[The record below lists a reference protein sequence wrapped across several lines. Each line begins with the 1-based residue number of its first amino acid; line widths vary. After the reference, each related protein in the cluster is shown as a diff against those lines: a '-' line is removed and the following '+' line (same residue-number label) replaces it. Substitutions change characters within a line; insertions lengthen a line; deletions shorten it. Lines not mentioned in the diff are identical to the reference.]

1 MGRKRRRNKGS
12 GGEGGGARPGKGGP
26 GESWGKEEMRQAAS
40 PLIAAHPSGAL
51 VAVAFGATVRVYH
64 LALDRL
70 VALASDL
77 DADAAIVSA
86 TDQPP
91 GADASAP
98 APAADPPADPPAW
111 HSDVIRAIRFDP
123 TGRFMLTA
131 GDDKL
136 ARVWRVHLDHPAA
149 PAVRC
154 VRRALLPKKLCA
166 ACFSDDGEHALFAN
180 KFGDVHALATTA
192 PCFTH
197 TPAPGSNPTAND
209 DDALGADAEGAAF
222 LLGHC
227 CSIITDACV
236 LPGTNLVCTSDR
248 DHKVRVS
255 ILPKTAPLAEGSH
268 EIQSF
273 CHGHTA
279 FVACVAACV
288 ASAEAPGRAGKL
300 VTGGGDGTVRLWN
313 AEDGAMLDA
322 VTLAEPHEGDEGGE
336 GGDEGDEVGGEG
348 GDGDEDGEGEGADE
362 GAAEPAFIAVTRG
375 EAPRE
380 ATRAPAVFAV
390 AVNASGVVV
399 AAVEGRDEFAAMVIS
414 PDGTKLRLEGWRS
427 LPTSMADASPR
438 HFAAYAAEEFDGFW
452 GVAEAEAGAEEG
464 AEEGAEA
471 RVFAVDATGAAATE
485 ATATAA
491 AALRARGPGGGR
503 GVGDAMRKKVYGE
516 DEREERKRGRR
527 DKTTFSA
534 AAAAY
539 QKDKETVTR
548 QP

>member
-77 DADAAIVSA
+77 DADAAIASA
-86 TDQPP
+86 ADPP
-91 GADASAP
+91 AGADASAP
-98 APAADPPADPPAW
+98 APAADPTADPRAW
-111 HSDVIRAIRFDP
+111 HSDVIRAVRFDP

-136 ARVWRVHLDHPAA
+136 ARASGASTSTTPPPPRSD
-149 PAVRC
+149 R
-154 VRRALLPKKLCA
+154 VRRARLPKKLCA
-166 ACFSDDGEHALFAN
+166 ACFADDGERALFAN

-209 DDALGADAEGAAF
+209 DDAPGADAEGAAF

-279 FVACVAACV
+279 FVACVAASV
-288 ASAEAPGRAGKL
+288 ASAER
-300 VTGGGDGTVRLWN
+300 
-313 AEDGAMLDA
+313 
-322 VTLAEPHEGDEGGE
+322 
-336 GGDEGDEVGGEG
+336 
-348 GDGDEDGEGEGADE
+348 
-362 GAAEPAFIAVTRG
+362 
-375 EAPRE
+375 
-380 ATRAPAVFAV
+380 
-390 AVNASGVVV
+390 V
-399 AAVEGRDEFAAMVIS
+399 AARGSSS
-414 PDGTKLRLEGWRS
+414 P
-427 LPTSMADASPR
+427 
-438 HFAAYAAEEFDGFW
+438 AEETEPFDSGTP
-452 GVAEAEAGAEEG
+452 
-464 AEEGAEA
+464 
-471 RVFAVDATGAAATE
+471 R
-485 ATATAA
+485 TA
-491 AALRARGPGGGR
+491 PC
-503 GVGDAMRKKVYGE
+503 
-516 DEREERKRGRR
+516 
-527 DKTTFSA
+527 S
-534 AAAAY
+534 
-539 QKDKETVTR
+539 TR
-548 QP
+548 

>member
-1 MGRKRRRNKGS
+1 MARKRGRNKGS
-12 GGEGGGARPGKGGP
+12 GGEGGGSRPGKGGP
-26 GESWGKEEMRQAAS
+26 GENWGKEEMRQAAS
-40 PLIAAHPSGAL
+40 PLIASHPSGAL

-77 DADAAIVSA
+77 DADAAIAS
-86 TDQPP
+86 DQPP

-98 APAADPPADPPAW
+98 APAADPAADPPAW

-180 KFGDVHALATTA
+180 KFGDVHALATTTPPPA
-192 PCFTH
+192 H
-197 TPAPGSNPTAND
+197 APAPGSNPTAND
-209 DDALGADAEGAAF
+209 DDAAPEDAAAGGATF

-255 ILPKTAPLAEGSH
+255 VLPTTAPLAEGSH

-279 FVACVAACV
+279 FVACVA
-288 ASAEAPGRAGKL
+288 STLGSKDAPGRAGKI

-313 AEDGAMLDA
+313 AEDGVMLDA
-322 VTLAEPHEGDEGGE
+322 VTLAEPHADEEQQGG
-336 GGDEGDEVGGEG
+336 GGDVGGEG
-348 GDGDEDGEGEGADE
+348 EGGGATEADADVAGAGGESDA
-362 GAAEPAFIAVTRG
+362 AVTRG

-399 AAVEGRDEFAAMVIS
+399 AAVEGRDEFAALVIS
-414 PDGTKLRLEGWRS
+414 QDGTKLRLEGWRALPES
-427 LPTSMADASPR
+427 LAGAAPK
-438 HFAAYAAEEFDGFW
+438 HFAAAAAAEGSDGFW
-452 GVAEAEAGAEEG
+452 GVAEAGAEEG
-464 AEEGAEA
+464 AEAC
-471 RVFAVDATGAAATE
+471 VFVVDATGAAATE
-485 ATATAA
+485 AAAAAA

-503 GVGDAMRKKVYGE
+503 GVGDAMRKKVYDE
-516 DEREERKRGRR
+516 DEREGRKKGRR

-539 QKDKETVTR
+539 QKEKETETR

>member
-1 MGRKRRRNKGS
+1 MARKRGRNKGS

-26 GESWGKEEMRQAAS
+26 GENWGKEEMRQAAS
-40 PLIAAHPSGAL
+40 PLIASHPSGAL

-77 DADAAIVSA
+77 DADAAIVAA
-86 TDQPP
+86 TDQLP
-91 GADASAP
+91 GADAPAP
-98 APAADPPADPPAW
+98 APAPAADPPAW

-180 KFGDVHALATTA
+180 KFGDVHALATTTPTPA
-192 PCFTH
+192 DA
-197 TPAPGSNPTAND
+197 PAPGSNPTAND
-209 DDALGADAEGAAF
+209 DDAAPEDAAAGGATF

-255 ILPKTAPLAEGSH
+255 VLPTTAPLAEGSH

-279 FVACVAACV
+279 FVACVAA
-288 ASAEAPGRAGKL
+288 ALGSKEAPGRAGKI

-313 AEDGAMLDA
+313 AEDGTMLDA
-322 VTLAEPHEGDEGGE
+322 VTLAEPRVDEEQQGGGGE
-336 GGDEGDEVGGEG
+336 GGGANEG
-348 GDGDEDGEGEGADE
+348 GGSNEAGAD
-362 GAAEPAFIAVTRG
+362 ADADADAAVTRG

-399 AAVEGRDEFAAMVIS
+399 AAVEGRDEFAALVIS
-414 PDGTKLRLEGWRS
+414 QDGTKLRLEGWRS
-427 LPTSMADASPR
+427 LPESMAGAAPK
-438 HFAAYAAEEFDGFW
+438 HFAAAAEGSDADGFW
-452 GVAEAEAGAEEG
+452 GVAEAGAEEG
-464 AEEGAEA
+464 AEGGAEA
-471 RVFAVDATGAAATE
+471 RVFAVDATGSAATE
-485 ATATAA
+485 AAAAAA

-503 GVGDAMRKKVYGE
+503 GVGDAMRKKVYDE
-516 DEREERKRGRR
+516 DEREGRKKGRR

-534 AAAAY
+534 SAAAY
-539 QKDKETVTR
+539 QKEKETETR